1 MALYGKRDFDDAIK
15 LRRVRWRD
23 FSGLSRRGPT
33 CDHMCPRRGRPRE
46 IGLQMR
52 RGQCVMM
59 GETTVMPLKGE
70 EAPQAKECRQ
80 LLEAEEGKEPPEETA
95 LPAP

>member
-1 MALYGKRDFDDAIK
+1 
-15 LRRVRWRD
+15 
-23 FSGLSRRGPT
+23 
-33 CDHMCPRRGRPRE
+33 
-46 IGLQMR
+46 
-52 RGQCVMM
+52 MM
-59 GETTVMPLKGE
+59 GETAVMPLKEE